1 MEFDYENK
9 IKATILYNLRRKKV
23 IGGVHTHFD
32 TIKRGF
38 PSHLGKD
45 INKVAKSLIKDGFI
59 LLKPTSYGLQVSLNK
74 DKINEYRRGYRAKR
88 YTKTVKLCPHCGGE
102 L

>member
-1 MEFDYENK
+1 MEFDGEEK

-32 TIKRGF
+32 TLRRGF

-45 INKVAKSLIKDGFI
+45 VNKTAKRLIRQGWI
-59 LLKPTSYGLQVSLNK
+59 LTKPAPYGLQVSLNK
-74 DKINEYRRGYRAKR
+74 N
-88 YTKTVKLCPHCGGE
+88 KLKE
-102 L
+102 IEEFIRKVLEFKF

>member
-1 MEFDYENK
+1 MDFSDENK

-32 TIKRGF
+32 TLKRGF

-45 INKVAKSLIKDGFI
+45 IKKIANELIKERFI
-59 LLKPTSYGLQVSLNK
+59 VTKPAPYGLQVSLNK
-74 DKINEYRRGYRAKR
+74 NRLKEIEEFIKKVLGFEF
-88 YTKTVKLCPHCGGE
+88 TI
-102 L
+102 